1 MASINLSQYIA
12 KLETLLEDEAY
23 DEVVFHCR
31 HILQY
36 FPKNVA
42 VYRCLGRAL
51 LRESNQDEA
60 RDVLTS
66 ILRVYPDDTLA
77 HEGLSQISRREGSL
91 DVAIWHLER
100 VYEQNPNNRKIADR
114 LRELYSEHYQV
125 DQARLQLTTGAVA
138 RQYARNGL
146 YDQAVEALRKTLEYT
161 PDRVD
166 LRLLLARIQREA
178 GRLVEAAEAAL
189 DVLAV
194 LPDCLEANL
203 IMTELWLAERRPSD
217 AQRYLS
223 RIEPLDPYLAL
234 QLAQGEPPDEDAFEL
249 AEADYQDEARRQ
261 LTQTSP
267 DWLEDIGEAEDEGAE
282 DLISDVYFAEEPAA
296 PDPDLDL
303 SEDWLDEG
311 DEFDE
316 LAGQNQDT
324 VEAGS
329 AEGKSTGLL
338 AALDDDEDEAAA
350 EMADVPSG
358 EVPAEEPDFASMIED
373 DDELAA
379 AEDDSLAWLRESG
392 VELVEDEDQA
402 EPQTSATRAE
412 QDGEN
417 PFAWLEESG
426 IELSDEEA
434 SRFDPRAFEEDV
446 APLRDPEAVNPLA
459 WLHDS
464 GVEVADDDA
473 LEPLGADEAQPADDQ
488 PSFDALL
495 ADSDIDNEL
504 AGGDEDVPDPLD
516 WLADDSLL
524 EEMLAM
530 ETLTEGDE
538 EEQSPGEF
546 DLAGVDADE
555 LPAADA
561 PTAGP
566 QFESESALFEENDM
580 SNSTDQEFPTWPDDD
595 DDSEELEWLDREPF
609 EDETVPSAGLTPDE
623 EDSIEDEF
631 SGLESLPAEED
642 SGDTVPVESGGDDR
656 PAEDAEPPDREFV
669 EPGLFGDVDH
679 DFEWQGEPSAGFD
692 DQDEAELE
700 NEFASLFEEA
710 DEEPFAL
717 TGDDKPEQPAAE
729 DEPEWLTSMGAAE
742 EEEAA
747 DEPFGLDEEEEEFA
761 ASAGD
766 LGGEEEDELTSET
779 PEWLG
784 EMRAEQ
790 TGYEE
795 PAAEEPAAEDE
806 PEWLTSMGAA
816 EEEEA
821 ADEPF
826 GLDEEEEEFAA
837 SAGDLGGEEEDE
849 LTLETPEWLGEMR
862 AEQTGYEEPAAEEPA
877 VEEEPEWLSSMGAAE
892 EEEAAD
898 EPFGLDEE
906 EEEFAA
912 SVGDLGIDEE
922 DELTSET
929 PEWLGEMRAEQ
940 TGYEE
945 PAAEEEPDWLTFDEE
960 EEFAASVGDQGIDE
974 EDELT
979 SETPDWL
986 GEIQA
991 EQTGYEESAAEE
1003 PAVEEEPE
1011 WLTPLED
1018 AVAAEDDAIP
1028 AQEEMP
1034 DWLRD
1039 AQPAPE
1045 AAFDDDVEDDF
1056 AFDQQEEEADTGTV
1070 PDWLAYIG
1078 DESEAE
1084 EEEETGFDEEA
1095 LTAASDTPGW
1105 LSEVQ
1110 AASQMGLED
1119 DDDQDH
1125 GEPEIPDWLAD
1136 MEPAEEDDEY
1146 QAEYG
1151 TEFDAEEEDWIG
1163 QIGTPSAVEEPQ
1175 TEEGPE
1181 EEYNWLEEFD
1191 TGATE
1196 EPTLASRPDF
1206 DEAADDEYEREEE
1219 PFGQQF
1225 YQEEP
1230 QASQSVVSWED
1241 YDEDGDEEVA
1251 SVAADNAPDW
1261 LNAMVPGLD
1270 VDYEA
1275 SEDDEPIEKEF
1286 APSARRTQE
1295 VRARAQ
1301 DFGWL
1306 VDIVDQEEDQPPET
1320 LPGVAP
1326 RSGFTFSRPPVW
1338 LRQAAGSSL
1347 AGAMPAADAE
1357 MDAMGDDLP
1366 PWLEEDDD
1374 PFDNDRS

>member
-795 PAAEEPAAEDE
+795 PAAEE
-806 PEWLTSMGAA
+806 
-816 EEEEA
+816 
-821 ADEPF
+821 
-826 GLDEEEEEFAA
+826 
-837 SAGDLGGEEEDE
+837 
-849 LTLETPEWLGEMR
+849 
-862 AEQTGYEEPAAEEPA
+862 
-877 VEEEPEWLSSMGAAE
+877 
-892 EEEAAD
+892 
-898 EPFGLDEE
+898 
-906 EEEFAA
+906 
-912 SVGDLGIDEE
+912 
-922 DELTSET
+922 
-929 PEWLGEMRAEQ
+929 
-940 TGYEE
+940 
-945 PAAEEEPDWLTFDEE
+945 EPDWLTFDEE